1 MRNRKEKAMTCS
13 LVKMLGGLVIA
24 ASATSAAFG
33 QTIPAGLGCEFGLI
47 FEPLEAGHQFVRLD
61 RLVAD
66 HGRSGILIVAGQ
78 FGRLK
83 VSNETTGESLVL
95 PGRGANLMIVNNAD
109 GTQTLT
115 FTGYWVISWFPTDT
129 PAGPSTIQY
138 VGRLVV
144 LNTTLQDG
152 TVVSVLQSV
161 SGKEVL
167 DVCAALS

>member
-1 MRNRKEKAMTCS
+1 MTPS
-13 LVKMLGGLVIA
+13 IVKNLA
-24 ASATSAAFG
+24 ALAVAVSAANAAFG
-33 QTIPAGLGCEFGLI
+33 QTLPAGLGCEFGLV
-47 FEPLEAGHQFVRLD
+47 FEPLAAGHQFVRLD

-66 HGRSGILIVAGQ
+66 HGRSGMLIVAGQ

-83 VSNETTGESLVL
+83 VSNESTGESLVL
-95 PGRGANLMIVNNAD
+95 PGRGANLMVVNNAD

-115 FTGYWVISWFPTDT
+115 FTGYWVISWFPADT

-144 LNTTLQDG
+144 VNTTMQDG
-152 TVVSVLQSV
+152 SVVSVLQSV

-167 DVCAALS
+167 DVCATLS

>member
-1 MRNRKEKAMTCS
+1 MTRS
-13 LVKMLGGLVIA
+13 FVRMLGGIVFA
-24 ASATSAAFG
+24 ASATGAVFG
-33 QTIPAGLGCEFGLI
+33 QGLPAGQGCEFGLI
-47 FEPLEAGHQFVRLD
+47 FEPLEEGHQFVRLD
-61 RLVAD
+61 RLEAD
-66 HGRSGILIVAGQ
+66 HGRTGMLILAGQ

-83 VSNETTGESLVL
+83 VSNESTGESLVL
-95 PGRGANLMIVNNAD
+95 PGRGANLMVVNNSD

-115 FTGYWVISWFPTDT
+115 FTGYWVISWYPTDT
-129 PAGPSTIQY
+129 PAGPATIQY

-152 TVVSVLQSV
+152 TVVSTLQSV